1 MQNVIQDHQVT
12 GDLSLLKGW
21 NATLPHTAPMPV
33 LFLGHGSPMNAIQTN
48 EFTREWNRI
57 GSTMEIQ
64 PTAILCISAHWLTQ
78 GSTAVTA
85 MQMPKTI
92 HDFGG
97 FPQALF
103 DMQYPASGNQA
114 LVDATTEVIQSVH
127 VQHDHGWGLDH
138 GTWSVLCHVFPQ
150 ANIPVVQ
157 LSIDYSQGAQ
167 YHYELAKQLSAL
179 RRKGVLIVASG
190 NMVHNLGRVA
200 FDKMGSEYGFDWALE
215 ADAKMKNF
223 LLNRNHQA
231 LIDWDKQG
239 KEFLLSIPTPDHY
252 YPMLYALALQEEQDD
267 LSIFNAKA
275 VGGSLTMTSFR
286 LDQH

>member
-1 MQNVIQDHQVT
+1 MQIQT

-21 NATLPHTAPMPV
+21 NATLTTTAVMPV
-33 LFLGHGSPMNAIQTN
+33 LFLGHGSPMNALYDN
-48 EFTREWNRI
+48 EFTREWHKI
-57 GSTMEIQ
+57 GQTLEQ
-64 PTAILCISAHWLTQ
+64 APTAILCISAHWLTQ

-103 DMQYPASGNQA
+103 DLQYPASGNQA
-114 LVDATTEVIQSVH
+114 LVDETVNLIDSVH
-127 VQHDHGWGLDH
+127 VQHDHHWGLDH
-138 GTWSVLCHVFPQ
+138 GTWSVLHHVFPE

-157 LSIDYSQGAQ
+157 LSIDYSQPAQ
-167 YHYELAKQLSAL
+167 YHYDLAKQLSKL

-190 NMVHNLGRVA
+190 NLVHNLGKIAYGR
-200 FDKMGSEYGFDWALE
+200 MNELYGFDWALE
-215 ADAKMKNF
+215 ADHKMQNF
-223 LLNRNHQA
+223 LLNHHHQA

-239 KEFLLSIPTPDHY
+239 TAFHLAIPSPDHY
-252 YPMLYALALQEEQDD
+252 YPMLYALALQEEQDE
-267 LSIFNAKA
+267 LTIFNAKA

-286 LDQH
+286 LDQHA

>member
-1 MQNVIQDHQVT
+1 MQNVIQDYQVT

-57 GSTMEIQ
+57 GSSMEIQ

-114 LVDATTEVIQSVH
+114 LVDAATEVIQSVH

-157 LSIDYSQGAQ
+157 LSIDYSKGAQ

-223 LLNRNHQA
+223 LLDRNHQA